1 MLKDEGNDKFSEGE
15 YQDALDEYEYAL
27 NLFDY
32 EMANLL
38 RDQVSVAPARQQQQ
52 HTTLTISP
60 SHHSLPSLPPFLRAG
75 GGRAR
80 RSQERPILR

>member
-38 RDQVSVAPARQQQQ
+38 RDQVSVAAARQH

>member
-60 SHHSLPSLPPFLRAG
+60 LTTYPSFRVP
-75 GGRAR
+75 
-80 RSQERPILR
+80 S

>member
-38 RDQVSVAPARQQQQ
+38 RDQVSVAAGRQQ

-60 SHHSLPSLPPFLRAG
+60 LTTYPSFRIP
-75 GGRAR
+75 
-80 RSQERPILR
+80 S

>member
-38 RDQVSVAPARQQQQ
+38 RDQV
-52 HTTLTISP
+52 
-60 SHHSLPSLPPFLRAG
+60 RA
-75 GGRAR
+75 
-80 RSQERPILR
+80 

>member
-38 RDQVSVAPARQQQQ
+38 RDQVSVAAARQQQ

-60 SHHSLPSLPPFLRAG
+60 LTTYPSLPPFLRAG
-75 GGRAR
+75 GGRTR
-80 RSQERPILR
+80 

>member
-38 RDQVSVAPARQQQQ
+38 RDQVSVAAGRQQ

-60 SHHSLPSLPPFLRAG
+60 LTTLPSLPPFLRAG
-75 GGRAR
+75 GG
-80 RSQERPILR
+80 

>member
-38 RDQVSVAPARQQQQ
+38 RDQVSVAPARQQQ

-60 SHHSLPSLPPFLRAG
+60 LTPYPSFRILRAG
-75 GGRAR
+75 GG
-80 RSQERPILR
+80 

>member
-38 RDQVSVAPARQQQQ
+38 RDQVRVAAAISVMHCSIIALDIRMVFRDRVMLMKA
-52 HTTLTISP
+52 
-60 SHHSLPSLPPFLRAG
+60 
-75 GGRAR
+75 
-80 RSQERPILR
+80 